1 MRYRLRLLTGA
12 GRTLGTIPF
21 DSSDDDDAIATAA
34 RHATEGPLE
43 LWAQRDDAS
52 RKLLSTDELT
62 ELGSQMKR
70 RKQETLASATG

>member
-21 DSSDDDDAIATAA
+21 DSSDDDDAIATAT

-52 RKLLSTDELT
+52 RMLYRSKARQPER
-62 ELGSQMKR
+62 QKV
-70 RKQETLASATG
+70 LASEPV

>member
-21 DSSDDDDAIATAA
+21 DSSDDDNAIATAA
-34 RHATEGPLE
+34 RHAAEGPLE

-52 RKLLSTDELT
+52 RMLYRSKARLAE
-62 ELGSQMKR
+62 R
-70 RKQETLASATG
+70 RKALAPEPV

>member
-21 DSSDDDDAIATAA
+21 EGSDDDNAIATAA

-43 LWAQRDDAS
+43 LWAQRDRAS
-52 RKLLSTDELT
+52 WMLYRSKARQPERQKVLESEPV
-62 ELGSQMKR
+62 
-70 RKQETLASATG
+70 

>member
-21 DSSDDDDAIATAA
+21 DSSDDNNAIATAA

-52 RKLLSTDELT
+52 RMLYRSKARQPER
-62 ELGSQMKR
+62 QMVL
-70 RKQETLASATG
+70 ESEPV

>member
-52 RKLLSTDELT
+52 RMLYRSKARQPEQKVLVSEPV
-62 ELGSQMKR
+62 
-70 RKQETLASATG
+70 